1 MQVQIPYAAP
11 LFINPACYFSA
22 IMPSL
27 KARLAYE
34 LSLLSKLVAID
45 TSTPAKYW
53 KFIRILGAAAGSL
66 GLETRIIS
74 KNYDKPNLVIY
85 LDSENG
91 KGETLLIAAH
101 YDTVPTGDYG
111 WRNPPFQLTVL
122 GRKAYG
128 RGTCDNKGAIA
139 AALGALKE
147 LKMGKSKVN
156 VSLLVTCDE
165 ETDGELGLG
174 AVLRKKQGTAG
185 IVLDSDPKSVAIGA
199 CGVVWGKITIKG
211 VQGHAAFP
219 HKFRNA
225 IDLPFIKELSDYS
238 RIVARKKSRLR
249 LHSGEKVW
257 GRFSITMIHG
267 GEKENVIPGECEI
280 GFDFRTLPEE
290 NVKSAVGKFRKYFEK
305 LRKKHDV
312 DATMK
317 ITKTLGG
324 YRFPSDSSF
333 VKAFAKTVGT
343 ESGRRNVKTA
353 AELFGNDGY
362 FFRRHDI
369 PSVCFGPLNVSAHG
383 RDEFVL
389 LSDIELVK
397 RTLVRLC
404 VSGWQ

>member
-1 MQVQIPYAAP
+1 
-11 LFINPACYFSA
+11 
-22 IMPSL
+22 MPSL

-45 TSTPAKYW
+45 TSTSAKYW
-53 KFIRILGAAAGSL
+53 KLVRLLAAEGRRL

-74 KNYDKPNLVIY
+74 KNYDKPNLVID

-91 KGETLLIAAH
+91 KGGRLLIAAH
-101 YDTVPTGDYG
+101 YDTVPPGDYG

-122 GRKAYG
+122 GGKAYG
-128 RGTCDNKGAIA
+128 RGTCDDKGAIA

-147 LKMGKSKVN
+147 LKMGKPKVN

-174 AVLRKKQGTAG
+174 AVLRKKPGTAG

-199 CGVVWGKITIKG
+199 CGVIWGRITIKG

-219 HKFRNA
+219 HKFKNA
-225 IDLPFIKELSDYS
+225 IDLPFIKALSDYS
-238 RIVARKKSRLR
+238 RIVARKKSTLR

-257 GRFSITMIHG
+257 GRFSITMVHG

-280 GFDFRTLPEE
+280 GFDLRTLPEE
-290 NVKSAVGKFRKYFEK
+290 DTTSATREFREYFEK

-312 DATMK
+312 DGTLK
-317 ITKTLGG
+317 ITRTLGG
-324 YRFPSDSSF
+324 YHFPPDGSF
-333 VKAFAKTVGT
+333 VKAFAKAAGAA
-343 ESGRRNVKTA
+343 SGKRDMKIA

-383 RDEFVL
+383 KDEFVR
-389 LSDIELVK
+389 LSDIDLTK
-397 RTLVRLC
+397 RILIGIC
-404 VSGWQ
+404 ESGW